1 MVRGVRQGVLTTTEL
16 KNRLNL
22 IKEDKTKYTDL
33 LLKAL
38 ELKKITKEE
47 FNNNLPTKETTLKC
61 YLYSII
67 KDQNTRNKIEN
78 YVLTASEL
86 YSRGTFIANLIA
98 FNYLGDILEQE
109 IVPKY
114 DFQPNIEITNLF
126 TLVQNKIFKQIFLPE
141 RWPTSGEERLEV
153 INNILQRPNIT
164 NMLPNWQN
172 VMSVSGWD
180 NSLNRMYSKFRANIQ
195 NHIMVHLENNLKR
208 YFAKV
213 ELDTNTSKDQMFN
226 SLIKPLRPIIMHSSD
241 FEHVVKFRNF
251 FNMAIDDYFP
261 KSLEFTKEI
270 FQLVM
275 FLTKQGVTKGT
286 YLPIS
291 TLGRK
296 YCYLDAK
303 ILRFL
308 LPDVYKA
315 KKKILKREPVLIEIL
330 DLTTDSFKHY
340 RKKLRKNLRK
350 NSKAK
355 KWRRVGYSK
364 MPSNAKIY
372 SLETDGI
379 GLSICLHK
387 SINIL
392 NKAIKNQ
399 DQDITKEDS
408 PVVIGMDLG
417 RAKAY
422 AAAISLDPTKK
433 PESLTFTRRKYYFE
447 MKHRIRKRFEI
458 TRSQQPDIQTA
469 LQDLS
474 QNNGT
479 KNILHY
485 LTTLEV
491 HYDNLKQEY
500 LIDKERA
507 LWRMRLYRLKT
518 RSLDKAVQRV
528 FEKAQGRPIVLGVGN
543 AKFPSSGQGERSMPT
558 TQFVRTILKAKYKYH
573 NKVKLL
579 GINEFKTTVC
589 CCGCGNQT
597 TPVYLSNLNPPRPSR
612 RLRLCTQCNTPGDKV
627 RDRDIQAAR
636 NILWLTQYQFLG
648 ADRPWYLS
656 RLKKISTT

>member
-1 MVRGVRQGVLTTTEL
+1 MVRGVRQGVLTTTDL
-16 KNRLNL
+16 KNKLNL
-22 IKEDKTKYTDL
+22 DKEDETKYTDL

-61 YLYSII
+61 YLYSVVTN
-67 KDQNTRNKIEN
+67 QTTRDKIEQ
-78 YVLTASEL
+78 YVLIASEL

-98 FNYLGDILEQE
+98 FNYLGNILEQD

-114 DFQPNIEITNLF
+114 DFQSNIEITDLF
-126 TLVQNKIFKQIFLPE
+126 KLVQKKIFKQIFLPE
-141 RWPTSGEERLEV
+141 RWPTADEELLDV
-153 INNILQRPNIT
+153 ITDVLQGPNIA
-164 NMLPNWQN
+164 NMRPNWQN

-195 NHIMVHLENNLKR
+195 NHIMVHLEDNLKR

-213 ELDTNTSKDQMFN
+213 ELDEDTPRNQMFN
-226 SLIKPLRPIIMHSSD
+226 SLIKPLRPTIMHKDD
-241 FEHVVKFRNF
+241 FEHIIKLRKF

-308 LPDVYKA
+308 LPDVYKT
-315 KKKILKREPVLIEIL
+315 KKKALKREPLLTEIL
-330 DLTTDSFKHY
+330 DLTTDSFKQR
-340 RKKLRKNLRK
+340 RKQLRKNLRK

-355 KWRRVGYSK
+355 KWRKIGYSK

-379 GLSICLHK
+379 GLSICLHRPIK
-387 SINIL
+387 SKIKKQDENIL
-392 NKAIKNQ
+392 I
-399 DQDITKEDS
+399 EDN

-447 MKHRIRKRFEI
+447 MKHRIRKRFES
-458 TRSQQPDIQTA
+458 TRSQQPHIQPA
-469 LQDLS
+469 LQALS

-479 KNILHY
+479 KNIVQY

-491 HYDNLKQEY
+491 HYDTLKHEY

-507 LWRMRLYRLKT
+507 LWRMRLYRLKI

-528 FEKAQGRPIVLGVGN
+528 FKKAQGRPIVLGVGS
-543 AKFPSSGQGERSMPT
+543 ARFPSTGPGEKSMPT
-558 TQFVRTILKAKYKYH
+558 TQFVRMILKAKYKYH

-589 CCGCGNQT
+589 CCGCGT
-597 TPVYLSNLNPPRPSR
+597 ETKAVFLTNLNPPRLSR

-648 ADRPWYLS
+648 ADRPSYLS
-656 RLKKISTT
+656 RPKKSR